1 MMQGIAWEKEYHE
14 IMKKAQVKLSF
25 GSTGNHGDLVMGF
38 VSNLVLLVFYDLF
51 ELDLWV
57 LIVSG
62 VRPCHFVCDVV
73 LLLVFRG
80 FLLGCFRFLPFYVLR
95 ELVGKEES

>member
-1 MMQGIAWEKEYHE
+1 MQGIAWEKEYHE

-73 LLLVFRG
+73 LL
-80 FLLGCFRFLPFYVLR
+80 R
-95 ELVGKEES
+95 EIPLSMHTVHNIENNHSQHSQGI